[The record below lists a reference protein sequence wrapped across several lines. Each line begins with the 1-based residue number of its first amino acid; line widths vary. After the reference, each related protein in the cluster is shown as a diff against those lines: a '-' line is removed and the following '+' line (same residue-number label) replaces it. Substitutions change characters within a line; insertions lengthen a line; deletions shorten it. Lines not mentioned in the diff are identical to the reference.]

1 MAQSHLS
8 LVDLA
13 SINIHQTSD
22 VQPES
27 QLLSVELENDLFFVL
42 LTKEARAQTQHPQR
56 CTAGVL
62 AGFASISIAHY
73 VAIRW

>member
-1 MAQSHLS
+1 LS

-13 SINIHQTSD
+13 SINKHQTSD

-27 QLLSVELENDLFFVL
+27 QLLSVELENDLFFFCL
-42 LTKEARAQTQHPQR
+42 ALQKEARAQTQHPQR

-62 AGFASISIAHY
+62 AGFAFMSIAY
-73 VAIRW
+73 SVANQVLN